1 MVVVLSWAVN
11 CFLQCNRC
19 RKKNTTKNTRFSFAP
34 VVSSA
39 CNKSRDENDASVIR
53 LSFAFVIICYADYFV
68 LLFFFLVLPQMLIWL
83 ISAGFLQHSFSLIKS
98 ATVVGTYLILFWSV
112 VGDIIGVPLSTN
124 PSCPIDISGSIRCY
138 IHRIVF
144 GYNVYVPIV
153 TLRCS
158 HSSTTVYLENHFAP
172 PNKKNY

>member
-1 MVVVLSWAVN
+1 MTKNWTGLLYIFDPQKSEKRVFTRRRIGIVFFYRTHQRGPPCQSSHLFRGNAVVVVLSWPVN

-34 VVSSA
+34 VLSSA

-98 ATVVGTYLILFWSV
+98 ATVVLT
-112 VGDIIGVPLSTN
+112 
-124 PSCPIDISGSIRCY
+124 
-138 IHRIVF
+138 
-144 GYNVYVPIV
+144 
-153 TLRCS
+153 
-158 HSSTTVYLENHFAP
+158 
-172 PNKKNY
+172 